1 MSAFLKIEKVA
12 FSFSF
17 MNEHKQKEYHKLVVN
32 DNVESSPYSFTS
44 KEALIFRNEIVLISA
59 RIT

>member
-1 MSAFLKIEKVA
+1 
-12 FSFSF
+12 

-59 RIT
+59 III